1 MSAAEFSTAD
11 VFLSMLYFF
20 LFVAW
25 ICLVFALLS
34 DIIRSPDL
42 TGWGRAAW
50 ALALI
55 VLPFLGAVAYLVVR
69 GSTMSDRVMAQEH
82 RRDRAFQSYTLGIPP
97 SAAHDVDP
105 R

>member
-1 MSAAEFSTAD
+1 MPAAEFSTAD

-20 LFVAW
+20 LFVIW
-25 ICLVFALLS
+25 IWLVFALLS

-50 ALALI
+50 ALSLI
-55 VLPFLGAVAYLVVR
+55 LLPLLGAVAYLVVR
-69 GSTMSDRVMAQEH
+69 GGTMSERMVAQEH

-97 SAAHDVDP
+97 SAAPDVDA